1 MEALE
6 VTGFWAGKRVLLTG
20 HTGFK
25 GGWLALWLQ
34 QLGAEVHGFALP
46 AATTPA
52 LWRVAGL
59 EYVIAGS
66 LADIRDAQAVTHAF
80 QAFAPE
86 IVLHLAAQ
94 PLVRESYHTPADTYA
109 TNVMGTVNVLE
120 AVRHTPSVRA
130 VVVVTTDKCYEN
142 REWLWPYRE
151 QDTLGG
157 FDPYSN
163 SKACVELLCSAYR
176 SSFLQEA
183 GVALATARAG
193 NVIGGGDW
201 SADRLV
207 PDVFRA
213 WQEGE
218 QVTLRYPQATRP
230 WQHALEPLM
239 GYLLLAQA
247 LVEDGEKNAGAW
259 NFGPGS
265 GNVATV
271 EKLVRSLARMWPHP
285 VRWAIDAAVQPHE
298 AGLLALDSSKARL
311 QLGWTPRW
319 SLEQTLERTLA
330 WHLAWQQ
337 GCDMHTFTRAQIA
350 AYQSDTHE

>member
-1 MEALE
+1 METVA
-6 VTGFWAGKRVLLTG
+6 VTAFWAGKKVLLTG

-52 LWRVAGL
+52 LWQVAGVDGAMTG
-59 EYVIAGS
+59 E
-66 LADIRDAQAVTHAF
+66 LADIRDAQAVTRVC

-94 PLVRESYHTPADTYA
+94 PLVRESYRTPADTYA

-120 AVRHTPSVRA
+120 AVRQSPGVRA

-163 SKACVELLCSAYR
+163 SKACVELLCGAYR
-176 SSFLQEA
+176 NSFLQDA

-207 PDVFRA
+207 PDIFRA
-213 WQEGE
+213 WQHGE
-218 QVTLRYPQATRP
+218 EVTLRYPQATRP

-247 LVEDGEKNAGAW
+247 LVENGEKHAGAW
-259 NFGPGS
+259 NFGPES

-271 EKLVRSLARMWPHP
+271 EKLVRTLAEMWPTP
-285 VRWAIDAAVQPHE
+285 VRWAVDGNAQPHE
-298 AGLLALDSSKARL
+298 AGLLALDSSKARQL
-311 QLGWTPRW
+311 LGWAPRW
-319 SLEQTLERTLA
+319 SFEQTLERTLA

-337 GCDMHTFTRAQIA
+337 GGDMQTFTRAQIA